1 MKRIDIR
8 LILKKAIATIL
19 VAALTASVIITYDKA
34 GQFFNSIRTV
44 FADEVEGA
52 DTPPAESEAPKAEP
66 KETKAPEATK
76 PAETEAKPEPAET
89 TPEPPK
95 ETEPENTVEAP
106 AETTTEATEPAESNT
121 EETEPEKTEVETTEP
136 TETEPVET
144 EPTESKTEETAPS
157 ETEPTKSD
165 IELKYRKVKAEG
177 EDIYVSGLLP
187 ADVKVTA
194 ESVEVQVSGAKVI
207 AAYDI
212 KVFDK
217 DGNEWQ
223 PAEPLKIE
231 VASDECNSVTKNET
245 EVIYVPDELAESGK
259 PVDIKNT
266 KIEKIDAEVKN
277 GKVEFEAGHF
287 SVYVIIEHE
296 GGEVVTPRVQFHF
309 IAPVAED
316 YQPNGDEYTSAPYI
330 FINKATDPQAG
341 NKQVSMIVRDG
352 DKLESIEAPMNTQNT
367 YFYGWYT
374 VDMSED
380 SVTYNNSSKTYGGTI
395 KYSWP
400 LNDPIRV
407 ELDKNVTVSAVK
419 SGSTITSIKWT
430 VGNASGTCTGTD
442 IDSEGC
448 AHVYLAPIYSNYYFV
463 NFHLGEKGTSIGDT
477 LLSRKLIVL
486 GSSNQTEVKV
496 SDIQSPSSDPVHVVF
511 IGWDRYNGSTPELIR
526 TIDSNGEEII
536 QPGKDGTYITAGAA
550 TIDLYPH
557 FVQARY
563 INFDIGPSGNGALFV
578 KPQLIYTSDDA
589 QGDEYAVTSL
599 STTTRNGFT
608 FGGWYTGADGAGI
621 QVTNADG
628 TVRTEASINESGFK
642 VSNGKIYAYDELDSK
657 TLYAYWIPNT
667 TAQYKVV
674 IWKQKVTDEAGISD
688 ANKKYDFET
697 YYFDED
703 WNTANPVTEAVL
715 RNYSG
720 SYVNDNNQTVNVSNL
735 NLLGMNYTGFQYSR
749 SENLGTIDPQGG
761 TVINVYYD
769 RITYN
774 LKFIFARRQLAN
786 NGTETGNFR
795 VPTLSSRFTPPN
807 TITWQSYCTAGS
819 GINWDDSGISQLSSL
834 CTYDAGKISYA
845 DYNGYRYYFYVITAN
860 YGFDISSAW
869 PEYSKF
875 PNNNRYLSGWWMM
888 ANAGLYGSPGQN
900 DTVKGV
906 VSTMDEKILGYTDSP
921 DGNFLIAS
929 YRTSTPY
936 DWTYKIYWETLD
948 GVDYSG
954 QDLVTRNN
962 KTYYLADSFTAR
974 SSNQEIGQQN
984 APAYTGFGEGE
995 RVSGGT
1001 RVAEFYYSR
1010 KTSELTFSPNYP
1022 PSLAGSAP
1030 AAQVYGNIPYEKSL
1044 ASYSGTEA
1052 PVAPNSNYY
1061 FDGWYEDA
1069 AGSVPFDFA
1078 NETMPAANKVVYA
1091 KWSLVSYQININ
1103 PNGGVINSIEY
1114 EWFTSEQLEIV
1125 GLPPETEKNN
1135 YATYFDNEATQ
1146 TIERYDNM
1154 KRKYVEISD
1163 IEAAQMD
1170 PESVYRYVYIYK
1182 SNLEGGEGKIS
1193 AAGRTA
1199 VYIKDTPQSLNIF
1212 YQYYVHEVVARQ
1224 GRDPQLVPL
1233 PRAQWEATYVSTEK
1247 YRELRSGE
1255 SYVFLA
1261 WYEVVDGVRQNTPF
1275 DFSKPADGETTLI
1288 AEWRLEGGYSLLYT
1302 TEYYADNNDYITA
1315 NLEDWTDP
1323 LDGHSKYSDGAAT
1336 HAMQEPTSIRVNG
1349 KNSEDA
1355 EYVDYQFLGWQIV
1368 RVTTVNGR
1376 PYYTPLEPG
1385 VYYTAGQDLTVKAR
1399 YSDENMV
1406 IHMQAVYQKRSEAYR
1421 RPDVVNLTL
1430 NASQDAMGSG
1440 TGSIDL
1446 ANGTLPEWRWPG
1458 HYHSDSTC
1466 IYFGDTQSNA
1476 AVELYKYATTLTQSE
1491 ITGETL
1497 NPAGTNVFKHSKG
1510 FKLIGFDLDA
1520 PDTDFVPDY
1529 PADAVIAVKP
1539 GEQHTLYAVWEP
1551 MVYLTIKND
1560 TGVGPVT
1567 FTVSGT
1573 NQAVHIVNQTDGSF
1587 SRTALNPNQS
1597 ITVADGEYIRLV
1609 VPYGELEKITLSG
1622 TNTLGTGYW
1631 LSAKSELGTTNPT
1644 ARTLSGNYYRVPNT
1658 ETFTFTDEQGLV
1670 THEEGVVIT
1679 FTAEKAPHT
1688 LILDDNYTG
1697 GATREVTFSETP
1709 TGVVFYQTE
1718 TTTSYTLP
1726 STSTRIGWEL
1736 LGWDENPDSTTP
1748 AYTTGAWTITDLT
1761 AFFTNSGSSSADIEE
1776 KTLFA
1781 IWKANAD
1788 ASTVYVWKNVPEPG
1802 DQNKDFT
1809 FTVSFGGGFRYTES
1823 ESNGSWWNPNYR
1835 WKNSQTVGEIANNT
1849 AQNNTAKLSDDF
1861 TLKHNQYLKI
1871 VTEKNETNQTGVRPS
1886 LTMTVTKWQRNS
1898 DGSPDTQIGNATVL
1912 SWYWRNTIT
1921 TSNPT
1926 GTGFYKDF
1934 SFQNLNLSV
1943 TEADYTAEYVPSME
1957 IAAHTTNAQLT
1968 ANEAE
1973 RKLTWTD
1980 TFAGGTVIYTNTR
1993 KTADVTIK
2001 KTLLPET
2008 LDPESFEFNVALENG
2023 ESYMLDP
2030 TSNYIVSGADA
2041 ENGGE
2046 WKIEGIPT
2054 GATLTIT
2061 ENVDSDRFDTE
2072 TLGKWDSDGTPV
2084 TDLNAADGN
2093 VFKFVVTADTT
2104 VEFKN
2109 TLKTQKIR
2117 LVVVDDLDDPLD
2129 SANFT
2134 FPGVFE
2140 GTKFSAAGTGLVW
2153 EGVVYAGEYTLT
2165 ETSLPDHDGV
2175 RHTKLQAPATVNIDG
2190 TGVNVTTGNP
2200 ADIVNVE
2207 YDTDTQTYII
2217 KVVNPRMMRVT
2228 VKKTVSDDYGT
2239 NSFLFTVTLTDS
2251 SDEPIQMSNVY
2262 GNQGTDA
2269 TGKLNFTLVNNQ
2281 TALLYVPGNARVQ
2294 IEESADSRYSTFYK
2308 IGTTDDSSGEKT
2320 PGTSLNFTAD
2330 TDKYVF
2336 FINIRQKVDVT
2347 VIKNVIGS
2355 GNTFAFTLELKENGS
2370 AVANYTLSDKGTA
2383 DTSDDIVTGS
2393 DGIAT
2398 FTLSPADNGTDSIVF
2413 TVHKGMSVSVT
2424 EEADEES
2431 DYEISYV
2438 VTNPDETLSISGT
2451 GNSTGFVEANENLAI
2466 TFTNTQEV
2474 LPLVAPTAVKDNSMS
2489 FMIML
2494 ILSSTCFA
2502 GAVVQKERKRK
2513 GGQDK
2518 STNDEKM

>member
-66 KETKAPEATK
+66 KATEPKETKAPEATK
-76 PAETEAKPEPAET
+76 PAETEAKEEPTETTAET
-89 TPEPPK
+89 EAP
-95 ETEPENTVEAP
+95 TEPENTVETTGTT
-106 AETTTEATEPAESNT
+106 ETTGEATEPTESNNEAT
-121 EETEPEKTEVETTEP
+121 EPTETEKATEP
-136 TETEPVET
+136 TETEPSETKTVET
-144 EPTESKTEETAPS
+144 EPSKT
-157 ETEPTKSD
+157 D
-165 IELKYRKVKAEG
+165 IELKERKIKAEG
-177 EDIYVSGLLP
+177 ADIYVSGLLP

-194 ESVEVQVSGAKVI
+194 ESVEVEVSGAKVI

-217 DGNEWQ
+217 EGNEWQ

-231 VASDECNSVTKNET
+231 VASDKCNSVTKNET

-266 KIEKIDAEVKN
+266 KIEKIDAEVKD

-330 FINKATDPQAG
+330 FTNKATDPQAG

-374 VDMSED
+374 VNKSED

-407 ELDKNVTVSAVK
+407 ELDKNVIVSAVK

-496 SDIQSPSSDPVHVVF
+496 SDIQSPSNDPVHVVF

-589 QGDEYAVTSL
+589 EGDEYAVTSL
-599 STTTRNGFT
+599 STTSRNGFS
-608 FGGWYTGADGAGI
+608 FGGWYTEEDGAGVQI
-621 QVTNADG
+621 TDSSGNVLST
-628 TVRTEASINESGFK
+628 ASVNEPGFK
-642 VSNGKIYAYDELDSK
+642 VSGGKIKAYDALDSK

-674 IWKQKVTDEAGISD
+674 IWKQKVTDAAGISE
-688 ANKKYDFET
+688 AEKTYDYEI
-697 YYFDED
+697 YYYDED
-703 WNTANPVTEAVL
+703 WNTSNPITENVL
-715 RNYSG
+715 RSFSG
-720 SYVNDNNQTVNVSNL
+720 HYVDEQNQIQNISA
-735 NLLGMNYTGFQYSR
+735 NLLGFNYTGFQYAR
-749 SENLGTIDPQGG
+749 CENLGTIDPQGS
-761 TVINVYYD
+761 TVVNVYYD

-774 LKFIFARRQLAN
+774 VRFFFARRAVDN
-786 NGTETGNFR
+786 NNNATGNFY
-795 VPTLSSRFTPPN
+795 VPTLNNRFDRPN
-807 TITWQSYCTAGS
+807 TQTWQAYCTKTGNYS
-819 GINWDDSGISQLSSL
+819 IRWDDSGTTQLSTV
-834 CTYDAGKISYA
+834 CGYDIANIDSEVYEGF
-845 DYNGYRYYFYVITAN
+845 RYYYYLITAN
-860 YGFDISSAW
+860 YGSEISSVW
-869 PEYSKF
+869 PDYGKF
-875 PNNNRYLSGWWMM
+875 PTVGSRTLASWWLM
-888 ANAGLYGSPGQN
+888 AGADLFGGNGTN

-906 VSTMDEKILGYTDSP
+906 VSTMDEDILGMPESTN
-921 DGNFLIAS
+921 GNFLIAS
-929 YRTSTPY
+929 YRTSNPY
-936 DWTYKIYWETLD
+936 QWTYNIYWETLD

-954 QDLVTRNN
+954 KTVVTRNN
-962 KTYYLADSFTAR
+962 KTYYLAVEFIAR
-974 SSNQEIGQQN
+974 SSDGTIGQQQV
-984 APAYTGFGEGE
+984 PAYSGFEDGEK
-995 RVSGGT
+995 VDGGT
-1001 RVAEFYYSR
+1001 RVANYFYSR
-1010 KTSELTFSPNYP
+1010 EKYTLTFDANYP
-1022 PSLAGSAP
+1022 PQLAGSAP
-1030 AAQVYGNIPYEKSL
+1030 AAQVFANIPYETSL
-1044 ASYSGTEA
+1044 ASYSGTAA
-1052 PVAPNSNYY
+1052 PAAPNDNYY

-1069 AGSVPFDFA
+1069 ACSVPFDFA
-1078 NETMPAANKVVYA
+1078 NATMPSSNKAVYA
-1091 KWSLVSYQININ
+1091 KWSLVTYPVNVN
-1103 PNGGVINSIEY
+1103 PNGGVIDSIDY
-1114 EWFTSEQLEIV
+1114 RWFTAEQLATT
-1125 GLPPETEKNN
+1125 GLSGTNN
-1135 YATYFDNEATQ
+1135 SFATYFDNTATQ
-1146 TIERYDNM
+1146 TIERYDNV
-1154 KRKYVEISD
+1154 KRPYVEVSD
-1163 IEAAQMD
+1163 AEAAQMD
-1170 PESVYRYVYIYK
+1170 PNDVYRYVYIYK
-1182 SNLEGGEGKIS
+1182 SNQEGGAGKIS
-1193 AAGRTA
+1193 APGRAA
-1199 VYIKDTPQSLNIF
+1199 VYIKDTVQSLNIF
-1212 YQYYVHEVVARQ
+1212 YQYYVHEVETRQ
-1224 GRDPQLVPL
+1224 ARDPELVPL
-1233 PRAQWEATYVSTEK
+1233 PRAQWEATYVSSEK
-1247 YRELRSGE
+1247 FRTLRSGE
-1255 SYVFLA
+1255 EYVFLA
-1261 WYEVVDGVRQNTPF
+1261 WYEVVNGVRQNTPF
-1275 DFSKPADGETTLI
+1275 DFSQPATGETTLI

-1336 HAMQEPTSIRVNG
+1336 HAMQEPTSVRVNG
-1349 KNSEDA
+1349 RSAGDA
-1355 EYVDYQFLGWQIV
+1355 DYVDYQFLGWQIV

-1430 NASQDAMGSG
+1430 NPGRDAMETAYG
-1440 TGSIDL
+1440 TLNSSAG
-1446 ANGTLPEWRWPG
+1446 ALPEWTWPG
-1458 HYHSDSTC
+1458 RSYINPETNS
-1466 IYFGDTQSNA
+1466 IVFGDIQSNTS
-1476 AVELYKYATTLTQSE
+1476 VHLYKYATTLTASE
-1491 ITGETL
+1491 ASGDPLDPTGVKFFTH
-1497 NPAGTNVFKHSKG
+1497 PAGY
-1510 FKLIGFDLDA
+1510 KLLGFDLDA
-1520 PDTDFVPDY
+1520 YDTDFVPDY
-1529 PADAVIAVKP
+1529 AADAVVAVTP

-1551 MVYLTIKND
+1551 MVYLDLVNTTPQALTISI
-1560 TGVGPVT
+1560 T
-1567 FTVSGT
+1567 ST
-1573 NQAVHIVNQTDGSF
+1573 NGNALYIVNQADGSF
-1587 SRTALNPNQS
+1587 SRTPVNPNNLVIQPG
-1597 ITVADGEYIRLV
+1597 TTRLV
-1609 VPYGELEKITLSG
+1609 MPYGAGKDFTING
-1622 TNTLGTGYW
+1622 TNTLGFGWVMSVSSTYVGRSSEEDPSPVTDIKNTKPYSITDQ
-1631 LSAKSELGTTNPT
+1631 LYEDAEGRPVTVTFSAMQMP
-1644 ARTLSGNYYRVPNT
+1644 RTLVLHDNDPIDATWEKSFDISETEYVLTETRVRVGRVFKGWADSPSATTATYPIANDGSMNQTLILNDLFDDGDGGQLEVKHLYAVWGSDDQEGVVKVYKEVPVPGDQEKEFRFTVQLTGRYRQRNSGNYNNINSSNNSFTLSHGQYLVINMYHNTGSNNSLAVLRVGVQKYNA
-1658 ETFTFTDEQGLV
+1658 
-1670 THEEGVVIT
+1670 EGNKVGSEIYVGWI
-1679 FTAEKAPHT
+1679 
-1688 LILDDNYTG
+1688 
-1697 GATREVTFSETP
+1697 ATRNGAYNTVELNS
-1709 TGVVFYQTE
+1709 VVVTE
-1718 TTTSYTLP
+1718 TTDDDYVA
-1726 STSTRIGWEL
+1726 STEIVGLS
-1736 LGWDENPDSTTP
+1736 
-1748 AYTTGAWTITDLT
+1748 
-1761 AFFTNSGSSSADIEE
+1761 NSN
-1776 KTLFA
+1776 FA
-1781 IWKANAD
+1781 I
-1788 ASTVYVWKNVPEPG
+1788 EPG
-1802 DQNKDFT
+1802 EITSPNNEIHW
-1809 FTVSFGGGFRYTES
+1809 TEH
-1823 ESNGSWWNPNYR
+1823 R
-1835 WKNSQTVGEIANNT
+1835 T
-1849 AQNNTAKLSDDF
+1849 
-1861 TLKHNQYLKI
+1861 
-1871 VTEKNETNQTGVRPS
+1871 
-1886 LTMTVTKWQRNS
+1886 
-1898 DGSPDTQIGNATVL
+1898 
-1912 SWYWRNTIT
+1912 
-1921 TSNPT
+1921 
-1926 GTGFYKDF
+1926 
-1934 SFQNLNLSV
+1934 
-1943 TEADYTAEYVPSME
+1943 
-1957 IAAHTTNAQLT
+1957 
-1968 ANEAE
+1968 
-1973 RKLTWTD
+1973 
-1980 TFAGGTVIYTNTR
+1980 GGTVIFTNNR
-1993 KTADVTIK
+1993 KTANVTIK

-2061 ENVDSDRFDTE
+2061 ENVDSDRFNTE

-2084 TDLNAADGN
+2084 TDFNAADGN
-2093 VFKFVVTADTT
+2093 VFKFVVTADTI

-2117 LVVVDDLDDPLD
+2117 LVVVDDLDVPLD

-2175 RHTKLQAPATVNIDG
+2175 RHTKLLAPATVNIVG
-2190 TGVNVTTGNP
+2190 TGVTVTTGNP
-2200 ADIVNVE
+2200 ADIVNVV

-2294 IEESADSRYSTFYK
+2294 IEESADSRYNTSYK
-2308 IGTTDDSSGEKT
+2308 TGDDADHLGNSISGTTATLTGI
-2320 PGTSLNFTAD
+2320 TS
-2330 TDKYVF
+2330 DKYVLF
-2336 FINIRQKVDVT
+2336 TNERLKVDVT
-2347 VIKNVIGS
+2347 VVKKVE
-2355 GNTFAFTLELKENGS
+2355 GNGGTFTFTIQLKENN
-2370 AVANYTLSDKGTA
+2370 AVVPNYTLSDNGTA
-2383 DTSDDIVTGS
+2383 SDTSDDIVTDS

-2398 FTLSPADNGTDSIVF
+2398 FTLSPARDGTDSKAF
-2413 TVHKGMSVSVT
+2413 TIHSGMAVNVT
-2424 EEADEES
+2424 EAETTTGHYDTSYEVRKGDTIMLS
-2431 DYEISYV
+2431 DQSY
-2438 VTNPDETLSISGT
+2438 
-2451 GNSTGFVEANENLAI
+2451 STGFVTADENMTI
-2466 TFTNTQEV
+2466 TFTNIEAS
-2474 LPLVAPTAVKDNSMS
+2474 LVAPTAVKDNSMS

>member
-8 LILKKAIATIL
+8 LLLKKAIATIL
-19 VAALTASVIITYDKA
+19 VAAMTASIVMTYDKA
-34 GQFFNSIRTV
+34 GQFFGSIKTV
-44 FADEVEGA
+44 FADEVEGEE
-52 DTPPAESEAPKAEP
+52 TPSAESEAPKAEPKATEP

-76 PAETEAKPEPAET
+76 PAVTEAKEDPTETTAET
-89 TPEPPK
+89 T
-95 ETEPENTVEAP
+95 A
-106 AETTTEATEPAESNT
+106 A
-121 EETEPEKTEVETTEP
+121 TEPEKTEETTEATETTETTGEATEPTESNNEATEPTETEKATEP
-136 TETEPVET
+136 TETEPSETKTVET
-144 EPTESKTEETAPS
+144 EPSKT
-157 ETEPTKSD
+157 D
-165 IELKYRKVKAEG
+165 IELKERKIKAEG
-177 EDIYVSGLLP
+177 ADIYVSGLLP
-187 ADVKVTA
+187 ADVRVTA
-194 ESVEVQVSGAKVI
+194 ESVEVKVSGAKVI

-217 DGNEWQ
+217 EGNEWQ

-259 PVDIKNT
+259 PVDIKNK
-266 KIEKIDAEVKN
+266 KIEKIDAEVKD

-330 FINKATDPQAG
+330 FNNKATDPQAG

-374 VDMSED
+374 VNKSED
-380 SVTYNNSSKTYGGTI
+380 QVTYNSSEKTYGGTI

-419 SGSTITSIKWT
+419 SGSTITSINWT

-496 SDIQSPSSDPVHVVF
+496 SDVQSPSNDPVHVVF

-589 QGDEYAVTSL
+589 EGDEYAVTSL

-608 FGGWYTGADGAGI
+608 FGGWYTEEDGAGVQITGADGN
-621 QVTNADG
+621 VLT
-628 TVRTEASINESGFK
+628 TASVNEPGFK
-642 VSNGKIYAYDELDSK
+642 VSGGKIKAYDALDSK

-674 IWKQKVTDEAGISD
+674 IWKQKVTDAAGTT
-688 ANKKYDFET
+688 NKTYDYET
-697 YYFDED
+697 YYYDED
-703 WNTANPVTEAVL
+703 WNTSNPVTESVL
-715 RNYSG
+715 RSFSG
-720 SYVNDNNQTVNVSNL
+720 HYVDENNVIQNVST
-735 NLLGMNYTGFQYSR
+735 NLLGFNYTGFQYAR
-749 SENLGTIDPQGG
+749 CENLGTIDPQGG

-774 LKFIFARRQLAN
+774 VKFIFARRALGN
-786 NGTETGNFR
+786 DGNPTGNFF
-795 VPTLSSRFTPPN
+795 VPTLSNRFDRPTTQTWWAYCSRTGTN
-807 TITWQSYCTAGS
+807 SISWDNS
-819 GINWDDSGISQLSSL
+819 GTTQLSTV
-834 CTYDAGKISYA
+834 CGYA
-845 DYNGYRYYFYVITAN
+845 TANIDSEEYNGYCYYFYVITAN
-860 YGFDISSAW
+860 YGSEISSVW
-869 PEYSKF
+869 PDYGKF
-875 PNNNRYLSGWWMM
+875 PTVGSRTLASWWLM
-888 ANAGLYGSPGQN
+888 AGAELFGGNGQN

-906 VSTMDEKILGYTDSP
+906 VSIMDEKILGMPESANE
-921 DGNFLIAS
+921 NFLIAS
-929 YRTSTPY
+929 YRTSTPHQWKY
-936 DWTYKIYWETLD
+936 NIYWETLE
-948 GVDYSG
+948 GVDYTG
-954 QDLVTRNN
+954 KTIVTRNN
-962 KTYYLADSFTAR
+962 KTYYLAVEFIAR
-974 SSNQEIGQQN
+974 SSSDQLNQQQV
-984 APAYTGFGEGE
+984 PAYNGFEDGEM
-995 RVSGGT
+995 VSGG
-1001 RVAEFYYSR
+1001 RLVADFFYSR
-1010 KTSELTFSPNYP
+1010 EKYTLTFAPNYP
-1022 PSLAGSAP
+1022 PHLAGSAP
-1030 AAQVYGNIPYEKSL
+1030 AAQVFANIPYETSL
-1044 ASYSGTEA
+1044 ASYSGTAA
-1052 PVAPNSNYY
+1052 PAAPNDNYY

-1069 AGSVPFDFA
+1069 ACSVPFDFA
-1078 NETMPAANKVVYA
+1078 NATMPSSNKAVYA
-1091 KWSLVSYQININ
+1091 KWSLVTYPVNIN
-1103 PNGGVINSIEY
+1103 PNGGVIDSIDY
-1114 EWFTSEQLEIV
+1114 SWFTAEQMETT
-1125 GLPPETEKNN
+1125 GLSGTNN
-1135 YATYFDNEATQ
+1135 GFATYFDNTATQ
-1146 TIERYDNM
+1146 TIERYDNV
-1154 KRKYVEISD
+1154 KRPYVEVSD
-1163 IEAAQMD
+1163 AEAAQMD
-1170 PESVYRYVYIYK
+1170 PNDVYRYVYIYK
-1182 SNLEGGEGKIS
+1182 SNQEGGAGKIS
-1193 AAGRTA
+1193 APGRAA
-1199 VYIKDTPQSLNIF
+1199 VYIKDTVQSLNIF
-1212 YQYYVHEVVARQ
+1212 YQYYVHEVETRQ
-1224 GRDPQLVPL
+1224 ARDPELVPL
-1233 PRAQWEATYVSTEK
+1233 PRAQWEDTYVSKEK
-1247 YRELRSGE
+1247 YRGLRSGE
-1255 SYVFLA
+1255 EYVFLA
-1261 WYEVVDGVRQNTPF
+1261 WYEVVDGVRQNSPF
-1275 DFSKPADGETTLI
+1275 DFSQPATTETTLI
-1288 AEWRLEGGYSLLYT
+1288 AEWRLEGGYSLLYS

-1323 LDGHSKYSDGAAT
+1323 LDGYSKYSDGAST

-1349 KNSEDA
+1349 KSAEDA

-1430 NASQDAMGSG
+1430 NAGKDAMGTAFG
-1440 TGSIDL
+1440 TLNSTAGV
-1446 ANGTLPEWRWPG
+1446 LPEWTWPG
-1458 HYHSDSTC
+1458 RSYLDTETDS
-1466 IYFGDTQSNA
+1466 IIFGDTQSNTS
-1476 AVELYKYATTLTQSE
+1476 VHLYKYATTLTASE
-1491 ITGETL
+1491 ASGAPLDPTGVKYFTH
-1497 NPAGTNVFKHSKG
+1497 PAGY
-1510 FKLIGFDLDA
+1510 KLLGFDLDA
-1520 PDTDFVPDY
+1520 YDTDFVPDY
-1529 PADAVIAVKP
+1529 AADAVVAVTP

-1551 MVYLTIKND
+1551 MVYLDLVNTTPQALTISI
-1560 TGVGPVT
+1560 T
-1567 FTVSGT
+1567 ST
-1573 NQAVHIVNQTDGSF
+1573 NGNALYIVNQADGSF
-1587 SRTALNPNQS
+1587 SRTPVNPNNLVIQPG
-1597 ITVADGEYIRLV
+1597 TTRLV
-1609 VPYGELEKITLSG
+1609 MPYGAGKDFTING
-1622 TNTLGTGYW
+1622 TNTLGFGWVMSVSSTYAGRPGEEDPAEVKDIKNTKTYSITDQ
-1631 LSAKSELGTTNPT
+1631 LYEDAQGRPVTVTFSAMQMP
-1644 ARTLSGNYYRVPNT
+1644 RTLVLHDNDPIDATWEKSFDISETTYVLT
-1658 ETFTFTDEQGLV
+1658 ETRVRVGRVFKGWADSPSATTATYPIANDGSMNQTLILNDLFDDGDGGQLDVKHLYAVWGSEDQ
-1670 THEEGVVIT
+1670 EGVVKVYKEVPAPGDLNKT
-1679 FTAEKAPHT
+1679 FMFNVTVQGEYRRNSFNSYTAFEKSNSFT
-1688 LILDDNYTG
+1688 LRNGEYLTLSMDRNTG
-1697 GATREVTFSETP
+1697 GSGNRARLRVAVQKYNADGTKNGSVVNVGWENNNTNSYNDVRLTQVT
-1709 TGVVFYQTE
+1709 VTE
-1718 TTTSYTLP
+1718 TVDRDYS
-1726 STSTRIGWEL
+1726 
-1736 LGWDENPDSTTP
+1736 
-1748 AYTTGAWTITDLT
+1748 
-1761 AFFTNSGSSSADIEE
+1761 
-1776 KTLFA
+1776 
-1781 IWKANAD
+1781 
-1788 ASTVYVWKNVPEPG
+1788 ASTEIVGLYSQNFKITPEGISDPNNV
-1802 DQNKDFT
+1802 
-1809 FTVSFGGGFRYTES
+1809 
-1823 ESNGSWWNPNYR
+1823 
-1835 WKNSQTVGEIANNT
+1835 I
-1849 AQNNTAKLSDDF
+1849 
-1861 TLKHNQYLKI
+1861 
-1871 VTEKNETNQTGVRPS
+1871 
-1886 LTMTVTKWQRNS
+1886 
-1898 DGSPDTQIGNATVL
+1898 
-1912 SWYWRNTIT
+1912 
-1921 TSNPT
+1921 
-1926 GTGFYKDF
+1926 
-1934 SFQNLNLSV
+1934 
-1943 TEADYTAEYVPSME
+1943 
-1957 IAAHTTNAQLT
+1957 
-1968 ANEAE
+1968 
-1973 RKLTWTD
+1973 TWTND
-1980 TFAGGTVIYTNTR
+1980 RTGGTVIFTNTR

-2023 ESYMLDP
+2023 ESYTLDP

-2061 ENVDSDRFDTE
+2061 EKVVSERFDT
-2072 TLGKWDSDGTPV
+2072 TAQGIRTSDSSPV
-2084 TDLNAADGN
+2084 PDLNTDDGN
-2093 VFKFVVTADTT
+2093 VFSFEVKDNTIVTFT
-2104 VEFKN
+2104 N
-2109 TLKTQKIR
+2109 TLKKQKVR

-2153 EGVVYAGEYTLT
+2153 EGEVYAGEYTLT

-2175 RHTKLQAPATVNIDG
+2175 RNTKLQAPATVNIDG
-2190 TGVNVTTGNP
+2190 TGVTVTTGNP
-2200 ADIVNVE
+2200 ADIVNVV

-2281 TALLYVPGNARVQ
+2281 TALLYVPGNAKVQ

-2336 FINIRQKVDVT
+2336 FTNIRQKVDVT

-2370 AVANYTLSDKGTA
+2370 AVPNYTLSNNGTD
-2383 DTSDDIVTGS
+2383 DTSDDIVTDA
-2393 DGIAT
+2393 DGVAT
-2398 FTLSPADNGTDSIVF
+2398 FTLAPAANGTDSKVF
-2413 TVHKGMSVSVT
+2413 TVHRGMSVSVT
-2424 EEADEES
+2424 EAEDVS
-2431 DYEISYV
+2431 GKYTTTYV
-2438 VTNPDETLSISGT
+2438 VDGDNFHMEGT
-2451 GNSTGFVEANENLAI
+2451 SNSTGLVEVNKDI
-2466 TFTNTQEV
+2466 TVAFTNKESAI
-2474 LPLVAPTAVKDNSMS
+2474 VAPTAVKDDSMTALIV
-2489 FMIML
+2489 MI
-2494 ILSSTCFA
+2494 SSATCFA
-2502 GAVVQKERKRK
+2502 GAVVQIERKKRER
-2513 GGQDK
+2513 GQEQSK
-2518 STNDEKM
+2518 ND

>member
-157 ETEPTKSD
+157 ETEPTKTD

-217 DGNEWQ
+217 EGNEWQ

-330 FINKATDPQAG
+330 FTNKATDPQAG

-374 VDMSED
+374 VNKSED

-419 SGSTITSIKWT
+419 SGSTITSINWT
-430 VGNASGTCTGTD
+430 VGNASGTCAGTD

-496 SDIQSPSSDPVHVVF
+496 SDIQSPSNDPVHVVF

-563 INFDIGPSGNGALFV
+563 INFNIGPSGNGALFV
-578 KPQLIYTSDDA
+578 KDA
-589 QGDEYAVTSL
+589 EGDEYAVTSL
-599 STTTRNGFT
+599 STTSRNGFS
-608 FGGWYTGADGAGI
+608 FGGWYTEADGAGVQI
-621 QVTNADG
+621 TGADG
-628 TVRTEASINESGFK
+628 NVLATASVDEPGFK
-642 VSNGKIYAYDELDSK
+642 VSGGKIKAYDALDSK

-674 IWKQKVTDEAGISD
+674 IWKQKSTDAPGID
-688 ANKKYDFET
+688 NEDKTYD
-697 YYFDED
+697 YYSYYYDKT
-703 WNTANPVTEAVL
+703 WNTSNPVTESVL
-715 RNYSG
+715 HSFSG
-720 SYVNDNNQTVNVSNL
+720 KDADGGTVNNVD
-735 NLLGMNYTGFQYSR
+735 LLGMVFYEDPNGNKPNTNNKPDGFVYDRCENTGY
-749 SENLGTIDPQGG
+749 IDPQGS

-774 LKFIFARRQLAN
+774 LRFIFARRAVN
-786 NGTETGNFR
+786 NTGNETGNFY
-795 VPTLSSRFTPPN
+795 VPTLSGSFNPPSN
-807 TITWQSYCTAGS
+807 ITWQSYVTGGS
-819 GINWDDSGISQLSSL
+819 GMRWDDSGRNQLSDI
-834 CTYDAGKISYA
+834 CTYQNTSIKSDV
-845 DYNGYRYYFYVITAN
+845 YNGYRYYYYVITAN
-860 YGFDISSAW
+860 YGAEISSVW
-869 PEYSKF
+869 PDYDNF
-875 PNNNRYLSGWWMM
+875 PDNNRGLSGWWLMS
-888 ANAGLYGSPGQN
+888 NAGIYGSSGQN
-900 DTVKGV
+900 DTVKGIV
-906 VSTMDEKILGYTDSP
+906 YRMDKSILGFTNSI

-929 YRTSTPY
+929 YRSSSPA
-936 DWTYKIYWETLD
+936 DWTYNIYWEVLD
-948 GVDYSG
+948 GVDYPSES
-954 QDLVTRNN
+954 LVTRNN
-962 KTYYLADSFTAR
+962 KTYYKALSFIAR
-974 SSNQEIGQQN
+974 SNGNYSQQN
-984 APAYTGFGEGE
+984 APSYDGFEDGQKENP
-995 RVSGGT
+995 GGNA
-1001 RVAEFYYSR
+1001 VNFFYDR
-1010 KTSELTFSPNYP
+1010 KSFRLTFSANYP
-1022 PSLAGSAP
+1022 DNYAENAPPYETSLAAYSGTAAP
-1030 AAQVYGNIPYEKSL
+1030 AA
-1044 ASYSGTEA
+1044 
-1052 PVAPNSNYY
+1052 PNNNFY

-1078 NETMPAANKVVYA
+1078 NATMPAARKVIYA
-1091 KWSLVSYQININ
+1091 KWSLVTYPVNIN
-1103 PNGGVINSIEY
+1103 PNGGVIDSIDY
-1114 EWFTSEQLEIV
+1114 RWFTAEQLATT
-1125 GLPPETEKNN
+1125 GLSGTNN
-1135 YATYFDNEATQ
+1135 SFATYFDNTATQ
-1146 TIERYDNM
+1146 TIERYDNV
-1154 KRKYVEISD
+1154 KRPYVEVSD
-1163 IEAAQMD
+1163 AEAAQMD
-1170 PESVYRYVYIYK
+1170 PNDVYRYVYIYK
-1182 SNLEGGEGKIS
+1182 SNQEGGAGKIS
-1193 AAGRTA
+1193 APGRAA
-1199 VYIKDTPQSLNIF
+1199 VYIKDTVQSLNIF
-1212 YQYYVHEVVARQ
+1212 YQYYVHEVETRQ
-1224 GRDPQLVPL
+1224 ARDPELVPL
-1233 PRAQWEATYVSTEK
+1233 PRAQWEATYVSSEK
-1247 YRELRSGE
+1247 YRTLRSGE
-1255 SYVFLA
+1255 EYVFLA
-1261 WYEVVDGVRQNTPF
+1261 WYEVVNGVRQNTPF
-1275 DFSKPADGETTLI
+1275 DFSQPATGETTLI

-1736 LGWDENPDSTTP
+1736 VGWDENPDSTTP

-1776 KTLFA
+1776 KTLYA

-1802 DQNKDFT
+1802 DQSKDFT
-1809 FTVSFGGGFRYTES
+1809 FTVSFCGGFRYTES

-1849 AQNNTAKLSDDF
+1849 AQNNAAKLSDDF

-1898 DGSPDTQIGNATVL
+1898 DGNPDTQIGNATVL

-2023 ESYMLDP
+2023 ESYTLDP

-2046 WKIEGIPT
+2046 WKIKGVPT

-2061 ENVDSDRFDTE
+2061 ENVDSDRFNTE

-2093 VFKFVVTADTT
+2093 VFSFVLTADTI

-2117 LVVVDDLDDPLD
+2117 LVVVDELDVPLD

-2190 TGVNVTTGNP
+2190 TGVTVTTGNP

-2281 TALLYVPGNARVQ
+2281 TALLYVPGNAKVQ

-2336 FINIRQKVDVT
+2336 FTNIRQKVDVT

-2355 GNTFAFTLELKENGS
+2355 GNIFAFTLELKENGS
-2370 AVANYTLSDKGTA
+2370 AVANYTLSNNGTDDA
-2383 DTSDDIVTGS
+2383 SDDIVTDS
-2393 DGIAT
+2393 DGIAE
-2398 FTLSPADNGTDSIVF
+2398 FTLTPATNGTDSKVF
-2413 TVHKGMSVSVT
+2413 TVLKGMNVSVT
-2424 EEADEES
+2424 EAEDTTVKYNTSYDVRKDGTIILS
-2431 DYEISYV
+2431 DDSY
-2438 VTNPDETLSISGT
+2438 
-2451 GNSTGFVEANENLAI
+2451 STGFVTADNDITI
-2466 TFTNTQEV
+2466 TFTNTAAA
-2474 LPLVAPTAVKDNSMS
+2474 LVAPTAVKDDSMTALIV
-2489 FMIML
+2489 MI
-2494 ILSSTCFA
+2494 SSATCFA
-2502 GAVVQKERKRK
+2502 GAVVQIERKKRER
-2513 GGQDK
+2513 GQDPE
-2518 STNDEKM
+2518 TEN

>member
-1 MKRIDIR
+1 MKRINYR
-8 LILKKAIATIL
+8 ILSKKL
-19 VAALTASVIITYDKA
+19 VAIVLVSAMTASVIMSYDKA

-44 FADEVEGA
+44 FADEVEDA
-52 DTPPAESEAPKAEP
+52 DVSSTESGDPTSPTTADPIEATAEEKTVEETAEP
-66 KETKAPEATK
+66 EVSETVIETSNTEDQNTEPSESDKTEPEAT
-76 PAETEAKPEPAET
+76 EVTESQPSESEN
-89 TPEPPK
+89 K
-95 ETEPENTVEAP
+95 EEIK
-106 AETTTEATEPAESNT
+106 ST
-121 EETEPEKTEVETTEP
+121 EE
-136 TETEPVET
+136 
-144 EPTESKTEETAPS
+144 
-157 ETEPTKSD
+157 D
-165 IELKYRKVKAEG
+165 IELKQRKVKAEG

-194 ESVEVQVSGAKVI
+194 ERIEVKVNSAKVI

-217 DGNEWQ
+217 NGNEWQ
-223 PAEPLKIE
+223 PAEPLKISVE
-231 VASDECNSVTKNET
+231 ADECNSVTKNET
-245 EVIYVPDELAESGK
+245 EVIYIPDEIAESGK
-259 PVDIKNT
+259 PVDIKN
-266 KIEKIDAEVKN
+266 KDIEKIDAEVKD

-296 GGEVVTPRVQFHF
+296 GGEVVTPRVMFHF
-309 IAPVAED
+309 IAPVGED
-316 YQPNGDEYTSAPYI
+316 YQPDGDNYTSAPYV
-330 FINKATDPQAG
+330 FNNKATDPDAG
-341 NKQVSMIVRDG
+341 NKQASMIVRDG

-367 YFYGWYT
+367 YFYGWYE
-374 VDMSED
+374 VNKSAD
-380 SVTYNNSSKTYGGTI
+380 SVTYNPSNNAYSGTI
-395 KYSWP
+395 TYSWP
-400 LNDPIRV
+400 VNDPIRV

-419 SGSTITSIKWT
+419 SGTTITSINWT
-430 VGNASGTCTGTD
+430 VGNASGTSTD
-442 IDSEGC
+442 VDSEGC

-496 SDIQSPSSDPVHVVF
+496 SDVQSPSNDPVHVVF

-589 QGDEYAVTSL
+589 EGDEYAVTSL
-599 STTTRNGFT
+599 STTSRNGFT
-608 FGGWYTGADGAGI
+608 FGGWYTEADGAGVQI
-621 QVTNADG
+621 TGADG
-628 TVRTEASINESGFK
+628 NVLTTASVNEPGFK
-642 VSNGKIYAYDELDSK
+642 VSGGKIKAYDVLDSK

-674 IWKQKVTDEAGISD
+674 IWKQKSTDAPGID
-688 ANKKYDFET
+688 NEDKTYD
-697 YYFDED
+697 YYSYYYDKT
-703 WNTANPVTEAVL
+703 WNTSNPVTENIL
-715 RNYSG
+715 RNFSG
-720 SYVNDNNQTVNVSNL
+720 KNADGNDVNNV
-735 NLLGMNYTGFQYSR
+735 NLLDMVFYEDLNGPNKPATSKADGFLRGRCENTGY
-749 SENLGTIDPQGG
+749 IDPQGS

-769 RITYN
+769 RVTYH
-774 LKFIFARRQLAN
+774 LRFFFARQPAN
-786 NGTETGNFR
+786 NSNANYEVPVLTGNFNR
-795 VPTLSSRFTPPN
+795 PN
-807 TITWQSYCTAGS
+807 DITWQAYCTSTSGKRWDSAGTNQ
-819 GINWDDSGISQLSSL
+819 ITDI
-834 CTYDAGKISYA
+834 CTYDEENIKSAVH
-845 DYNGYRYYFYVITAN
+845 DGYRYYYYVLTAN
-860 YGFDISSAW
+860 YGAEVSTLW
-869 PEYSKF
+869 PDQNGF
-875 PNNNRYLSGWWMM
+875 PVVGSRTFSGWWIMS
-888 ANAGLYGSPGQN
+888 NAGIYEGAGQN
-900 DTVKGV
+900 DTVKGI
-906 VSTMDEKILGYTDSP
+906 TYRMDKGVLGYTDSP
-921 DGNFLIAS
+921 DGNFLLAS
-929 YRTSTPY
+929 YRQSPPN
-936 DWTYKIYWETLD
+936 DWYYHIYWEVLD
-948 GVDYSG
+948 GVDYTG
-954 QDLVTRNN
+954 KNLVTRPDG
-962 KTYYLADSFTAR
+962 KTYYESLTFIAR
-974 SSNQEIGQQN
+974 SSSTNVNQQN
-984 APAYTGFGEGE
+984 APAYLGFDPNA
-995 RVSGGT
+995 
-1001 RVAEFYYSR
+1001 RVAGTSSGNIYNVNFYYDR
-1010 KTSELTFSPNYP
+1010 LAYDLTFSANYP
-1022 PSLAGSAP
+1022 DIYADSAP
-1030 AAQVYGNIPYEKSL
+1030 APQVYSNIPYETSL
-1044 ASYSGTEA
+1044 ASYSGTAA
-1052 PVAPNSNYY
+1052 PAAPNSNYY

-1078 NETMPAANKVVYA
+1078 NATMPAAGKVIYA
-1091 KWSLVSYQININ
+1091 KWSLVTYPVNID
-1103 PNGGVINSIEY
+1103 PNGGVIDSIDY
-1114 EWFTSEQLEIV
+1114 SWFTAEQMETT
-1125 GLPPETEKNN
+1125 GLSGTNN
-1135 YATYFDNEATQ
+1135 GFATYFDNTATQ
-1146 TIERYDNM
+1146 TIERYDNV
-1154 KRKYVEISD
+1154 KRPYVEVSD
-1163 IEAAQMD
+1163 AEAAQMD
-1170 PESVYRYVYIYK
+1170 PGDVYRYVYIYK
-1182 SNLEGGEGKIS
+1182 SNQEGGAGKIS
-1193 AAGRTA
+1193 APGRAA
-1199 VYIKDTPQSLNIF
+1199 VYIKDTVQSLNIF
-1212 YQYYVHEVVARQ
+1212 YQYYVHEVETRQ
-1224 GRDPQLVPL
+1224 ARDPELVPL
-1233 PRAQWEATYVSTEK
+1233 PRAQWEATYVSSEK
-1247 YRELRSGE
+1247 YRTLRSGE
-1255 SYVFLA
+1255 EYVFLA

-1275 DFSKPADGETTLI
+1275 DFSQPATGETTLI

-1406 IHMQAVYQKRSEAYR
+1406 IHMQAVYQKRSDAYR

-1430 NASQDAMGSG
+1430 NASKDAMNAG

-1446 ANGTLPEWRWPG
+1446 SNGTLPAWKWPG
-1458 HYHSDSTC
+1458 HYYSDSTC

-1476 AVELYKYATTLTQSE
+1476 SVELYKYATTLSQSE
-1491 ITGETL
+1491 ITGAEL
-1497 NPAGTNVFKHSKG
+1497 DPAGTIVFKHNKG

-1529 PADAVIAVKP
+1529 PADAIIAVTP

-1718 TTTSYTLP
+1718 TTTTYTLP

-1736 LGWDENPDSTTP
+1736 VGWDENPDATTP
-1748 AYTTGAWTITDLT
+1748 TYTTGAWTITDLT

-1776 KTLFA
+1776 KTLYA

-1802 DQNKDFT
+1802 DQSKDFT

-1898 DGSPDTQIGNATVL
+1898 DGSPDTQIGNATIL

-2001 KTLLPET
+2001 KTLLPDT
-2008 LDPESFEFNVALENG
+2008 LDPESFEFNVELENG
-2023 ESYMLDP
+2023 ESYTLDP

-2061 ENVDSDRFDTE
+2061 ENVDSERFDT
-2072 TLGKWDSDGTPV
+2072 TAQGIRTSDSSPA
-2084 TDLNAADGN
+2084 TDLNTDGN
-2093 VFKFVVTADTT
+2093 VFSFVVTDNTIVT
-2104 VEFKN
+2104 FTN
-2109 TLKTQKIR
+2109 TLKKQKVR

-2153 EGVVYAGEYTLT
+2153 EGEVYAGEYTLT

-2175 RHTKLQAPATVNIDG
+2175 RHTKLQAPATVDI
-2190 TGVNVTTGNP
+2190 TGSAVTVTTGNP
-2200 ADIVNVE
+2200 ADTVNVE
-2207 YDTDTQTYII
+2207 YENATQTYII
-2217 KVVNPRMMRVT
+2217 KVVNPRMMRIT
-2228 VKKTVSDDYGT
+2228 VKKAVLNDYGV
-2239 NSFLFTVTLTDS
+2239 NNFLFTVTLTDG
-2251 SDEPIQMSNVY
+2251 SDNPIQLSNVY
-2262 GNQGTDA
+2262 GSQGTNA
-2269 TGKLNFTLVNNQ
+2269 NGKMEFTLVNNQ
-2281 TALLYVPGNARVQ
+2281 TALLYVPKNAKVQ
-2294 IEESADSRYSTFYK
+2294 IEESEDSRYSTSYQ
-2308 IGTTDDSSGEKT
+2308 IGPDAGSLGEVNN
-2320 PGTSLNFTAD
+2320 GTSAD
-2330 TDKYVF
+2330 IDADSDKYVLF
-2336 FINIRQKVDVT
+2336 TNIRQKQQVT
-2347 VIKNVIGS
+2347 VAKTVIG
-2355 GNTFAFTLELKENGS
+2355 GAGTFTFTLQLKENNTAIS
-2370 AVANYTLSDKGTA
+2370 NYTLSDNGTA
-2383 DTSDDIVTGS
+2383 DTSDDIVTDA
-2393 DGIAT
+2393 DGVAT
-2398 FTLSPADNGTDSIVF
+2398 FTLAPAANGTAGKVF
-2413 TVHKGMSVSVT
+2413 TVHRGMSVSVT
-2424 EEADEES
+2424 EAEDTPGK
-2431 DYEISYV
+2431 YTTTYV
-2438 VTNPDETLSISGT
+2438 VDGDNFHMDGT
-2451 GNSTGFVEANENLAI
+2451 GNSTGFVEVNKDI
-2466 TFTNTQEV
+2466 TVTFTNKEAAI
-2474 LPLVAPTAVKDNSMS
+2474 VAPTAVKDDSMTALII
-2489 FMIML
+2489 MI
-2494 ILSSTCFA
+2494 SSAVCFA
-2502 GAVVQKERKRK
+2502 GAVVQIERKKRER
-2513 GGQDK
+2513 GQELSK
-2518 STNDEKM
+2518 NDE

>member
-1 MKRIDIR
+1 MKRIKYR
-8 LILKKAIATIL
+8 ILSKKL
-19 VAALTASVIITYDKA
+19 VAIVLVSAMTASVIMSYDKA
-34 GQFFNSIRTV
+34 GLLFKSIRTV
-44 FADEVEGA
+44 FADEVEDA
-52 DTPPAESEAPKAEP
+52 EASSAESEA
-66 KETKAPEATK
+66 TVV
-76 PAETEAKPEPAET
+76 ET
-89 TPEPPK
+89 TAAPVETSVENVTPEDK
-95 ETEPENTVEAP
+95 NETDVIDVIEGEN
-106 AETTTEATEPAESNT
+106 ETGFTDIENTEPAEPGTT
-121 EETEPEKTEVETTEP
+121 ESTETDIKETESSEEV
-136 TETEPVET
+136 
-144 EPTESKTEETAPS
+144 PS
-157 ETEPTKSD
+157 EPENNETKPAKPD
-165 IELKYRKVKAEG
+165 IELKERKIKAEG

-194 ESVEVQVSGAKVI
+194 EKVEVEVSGAKVI

-217 DGNEWQ
+217 NGNEWQ

-231 VASDECNSVTKNET
+231 VASKECNSVTKNET
-245 EVIYVPDELAESGK
+245 EVIYVPDEIAESGK
-259 PVDIKNT
+259 PVDIKN
-266 KIEKIDAEVKN
+266 KDIEKIDAEVKD

-309 IAPVAED
+309 IAPVGED
-316 YQPNGDEYTSAPYI
+316 YQPDGDNYTSAPYV
-330 FINKATDPQAG
+330 FNNKATDPDAG

-367 YFYGWYT
+367 YFYGWYE
-374 VDMSED
+374 VNKSAD
-380 SVTYNNSSKTYGGTI
+380 SVTYNSSNNTYSGTI
-395 KYSWP
+395 TYSWP
-400 LNDPIRV
+400 VNDPIRV

-419 SGSTITSIKWT
+419 SGTTITSINWT
-430 VGNASGTCTGTD
+430 VGNASGTSTD
-442 IDSEGC
+442 VDSEGC

-496 SDIQSPSSDPVHVVF
+496 SDVKSPSNDPVHVVF

-526 TIDSNGEEII
+526 TIDSNNEEII

-578 KPQLIYTSDDA
+578 KPQLIFTSDDA
-589 QGDEYAVTSL
+589 EGDEYAVTSL
-599 STTTRNGFT
+599 ATTSRNGFT
-608 FGGWYTGADGAGI
+608 FGGWYTEADGAGVQI
-621 QVTNADG
+621 TGADG
-628 TVRTEASINESGFK
+628 NVLTTASVNEPGFK
-642 VSNGKIYAYDELDSK
+642 VSGGKIKAYDALDSK
-657 TLYAYWIPNT
+657 TLYANWIPNT

-674 IWKQKVTDEAGISD
+674 IWKQKSTDAAGIPESE
-688 ANKKYDFET
+688 KTYDYEI
-697 YYFDED
+697 YYYDED
-703 WNTANPVTEAVL
+703 WNTSNPITENVL
-715 RNYSG
+715 RSFSG
-720 SYVNDNNQTVNVSNL
+720 HYVDEQNQIQNISA
-735 NLLGMNYTGFQYSR
+735 NLLGFNYTGFQYAR
-749 SENLGTIDPQGG
+749 CENLGNIDPQGG

-774 LKFIFARRQLAN
+774 LKFVFARHAVDN
-786 NGTETGNFR
+786 NGNATGNFY
-795 VPTLSSRFTPPN
+795 VPVLDGTYRPPQDK
-807 TITWQSYCTAGS
+807 TWQSYCTGGS
-819 GINWDDSGISQLSSL
+819 GMVWNSAATTELSAV
-834 CTYDAGKISYA
+834 CTYDLSKIQTEVYSG
-845 DYNGYRYYFYVITAN
+845 NRYYFYVITAN
-860 YGFDISSAW
+860 YGSDVSSVW
-869 PEYSKF
+869 PDYARF
-875 PNNNRYLSGWWMM
+875 PNVNTGNSARRLSGWWLM
-888 ANAGLYGSPGQN
+888 ANAGLYGSAGQN

-906 VSTMDEKILGYTDSP
+906 VSIMDEKILGFLNNP

-929 YRTSTPY
+929 YRTSNPNN
-936 DWTYKIYWETLD
+936 WTYNIYFETLD
-948 GVDYSG
+948 GVDYS
-954 QDLVTRNN
+954 QATVVTRNGR
-962 KTYYLADSFTAR
+962 TFYLADSFIAK
-974 SSNQEIGQQN
+974 SSNTDISQQN
-984 APAYTGFGEGE
+984 APAYTGFKNIE
-995 RVSGGT
+995 RVSGGNIT
-1001 RVAEFYYSR
+1001 ANFYYSR
-1010 KTSELTFSPNYP
+1010 NSYDLTFAPNYP
-1022 PSLAGSAP
+1022 PQLAGSAP
-1030 AAQVYGNIPYEKSL
+1030 AAQVFANIPYETSL
-1044 ASYSGTEA
+1044 ASYSGTAA
-1052 PVAPNSNYY
+1052 PAAPNDNYY

-1069 AGSVPFDFA
+1069 ACSVPFDFA
-1078 NETMPAANKVVYA
+1078 NATMPSSNKAVYA
-1091 KWSLVSYQININ
+1091 KWSLVTYPVNVN
-1103 PNGGVINSIEY
+1103 PNGGVIDSIDY
-1114 EWFTSEQLEIV
+1114 SWFTAEQMETT
-1125 GLPPETEKNN
+1125 GLSGTNN
-1135 YATYFDNEATQ
+1135 GFATYFDNTATQ
-1146 TIERYDNM
+1146 TIERYDNV
-1154 KRKYVEISD
+1154 KRLYVEVSD
-1163 IEAAQMD
+1163 AEAAQMD
-1170 PESVYRYVYIYK
+1170 PNDVYRYVYIYK
-1182 SNLEGGEGKIS
+1182 SNQEGGAGKIS
-1193 AAGRTA
+1193 APGRAA
-1199 VYIKDTPQSLNIF
+1199 VYIKDTVQSLNIF
-1212 YQYYVHEVVARQ
+1212 YQYYVHEVETRQ
-1224 GRDPQLVPL
+1224 ARDPELVPL
-1233 PRAQWEATYVSTEK
+1233 PRAQWEATYVSSEK
-1247 YRELRSGE
+1247 YRTLRSGE
-1255 SYVFLA
+1255 EYVFLA
-1261 WYEVVDGVRQNTPF
+1261 WYEVVNGVRQNTPF
-1275 DFSKPADGETTLI
+1275 DFSQPATGETTLI

-1430 NASQDAMGSG
+1430 NAGKDAMNAG

-1446 ANGTLPEWRWPG
+1446 SNGTLPAWKWPG
-1458 HYHSDSTC
+1458 HYYSDSTC

-1476 AVELYKYATTLTQSE
+1476 SVELYKYATTLTQSE
-1491 ITGETL
+1491 ITGAAL
-1497 NPAGTNVFKHSKG
+1497 DPAGTIVFKHNKG

-1529 PADAVIAVKP
+1529 PADAIIAVTP

-1573 NQAVHIVNQTDGSF
+1573 NQAVHIVNKTDGSF

-1718 TTTSYTLP
+1718 TTTTYTLP

-1736 LGWDENPDSTTP
+1736 VGWDENPDATTP
-1748 AYTTGAWTITDLT
+1748 TYTTGAWTITDLT

-1776 KTLFA
+1776 KTLYA

-1802 DQNKDFT
+1802 DQSKDFT

-1943 TEADYTAEYVPSME
+1943 TEADYTEEYVPSME

-1980 TFAGGTVIYTNTR
+1980 TFAGGTVIYANTR

-2001 KTLLPET
+2001 KTLLPDT

-2023 ESYMLDP
+2023 ESYTLDP

-2061 ENVDSDRFDTE
+2061 ENVDSERFDT
-2072 TLGKWDSDGTPV
+2072 TAQGIRTSDSSPA
-2084 TDLNAADGN
+2084 TDLNTDGN
-2093 VFKFVVTADTT
+2093 VFSFVVTDNTIVT
-2104 VEFKN
+2104 FTN
-2109 TLKTQKIR
+2109 TLKKQKVR

-2153 EGVVYAGEYTLT
+2153 EGEIYAGEYTLT

-2175 RHTKLQAPATVNIDG
+2175 RHTKLQAPATVNI
-2190 TGVNVTTGNP
+2190 TGSNVTVTTGNA
-2200 ADIVNVE
+2200 ADTVNVE

-2217 KVVNPRMMRVT
+2217 KVVNPRMMRIT
-2228 VKKTVSDDYGT
+2228 VKKAVSNDYGV
-2239 NSFLFTVTLTDS
+2239 NNFLFTVTLTDG
-2251 SDEPIQMSNVY
+2251 SDNPIQLSNVY
-2262 GNQGTDA
+2262 GSQGTNA
-2269 TGKLNFTLVNNQ
+2269 NGKMEFTLVNNQ
-2281 TALLYVPGNARVQ
+2281 TALLYVPKNAKVQ
-2294 IEESADSRYSTFYK
+2294 IEESEDSRYSTTYQ
-2308 IGTTDDSSGEKT
+2308 IGPDAGSLGEVNN
-2320 PGTSLNFTAD
+2320 GTSAD
-2330 TDKYVF
+2330 IDADSDKYVLF
-2336 FINIRQKVDVT
+2336 TNIRQKHQVT
-2347 VIKNVIGS
+2347 VAKTVIG
-2355 GNTFAFTLELKENGS
+2355 GAGTFTFTLQLKENNTAIS
-2370 AVANYTLSDKGTA
+2370 NYTLSDNGTA
-2383 DTSDDIVTGS
+2383 DTSDDIVTDA

-2398 FTLSPADNGTDSIVF
+2398 FTLAPAANGTDSKVF
-2413 TVHKGMSVSVT
+2413 TVHRGMSVSVT
-2424 EEADEES
+2424 EAEDTPGK
-2431 DYEISYV
+2431 YTTTYV
-2438 VTNPDETLSISGT
+2438 VDGDNFHMDGT
-2451 GNSTGFVEANENLAI
+2451 GNSTGFVEVNKDI
-2466 TFTNTQEV
+2466 TVTFTNKEAAI
-2474 LPLVAPTAVKDNSMS
+2474 VAPTAVKNDSMTALIV
-2489 FMIML
+2489 MI
-2494 ILSSTCFA
+2494 SSATCFA
-2502 GAVVQKERKRK
+2502 GAVVQIERKKRER
-2513 GGQDK
+2513 GQEQSK
-2518 STNDEKM
+2518 ND

>member
-52 DTPPAESEAPKAEP
+52 DTPSAESEAPKAEPKATEP

-76 PAETEAKPEPAET
+76 PAKTEAKEEPTETTAET
-89 TPEPPK
+89 ESP
-95 ETEPENTVEAP
+95 TEPENTVETTGTT
-106 AETTTEATEPAESNT
+106 ETTGEATEPTESNNEAT
-121 EETEPEKTEVETTEP
+121 EPTETEKATEP
-136 TETEPVET
+136 TETEPSETKTVET
-144 EPTESKTEETAPS
+144 EPSKT
-157 ETEPTKSD
+157 D
-165 IELKYRKVKAEG
+165 IELKERKIKAEG
-177 EDIYVSGLLP
+177 ADIYVSGLLP

-194 ESVEVQVSGAKVI
+194 ESVEVKVSGAKVI

-217 DGNEWQ
+217 EGNEWQ

-245 EVIYVPDELAESGK
+245 EVIYVPDELAGSGK

-330 FINKATDPQAG
+330 FTNKATDPQAG

-374 VDMSED
+374 VNKSED

-419 SGSTITSIKWT
+419 SGSAITSLKWT

-463 NFHLGEKGTSIGDT
+463 NFHLGEKDTSIGDT

-496 SDIQSPSSDPVHVVF
+496 SDVQSPSNDPVHVVF

-526 TIDSNGEEII
+526 TINSNGEEII

-563 INFDIGPSGNGALFV
+563 INFNIGPSGNGALFV

-589 QGDEYAVTSL
+589 EGDEYAVTSL
-599 STTTRNGFT
+599 STTSRNGFS
-608 FGGWYTGADGAGI
+608 FGGWYTEADGAGVQI
-621 QVTNADG
+621 TGADG
-628 TVRTEASINESGFK
+628 NVLATASVDEPGFK
-642 VSNGKIYAYDELDSK
+642 VSGGKIKAYDVLDSK
-657 TLYAYWIPNT
+657 ALYAYWIPNT

-674 IWKQKVTDEAGISD
+674 IWKQKSTDAPNIDNED
-688 ANKKYDFET
+688 KTYD
-697 YYFDED
+697 YYSYYYDKT
-703 WNTANPVTEAVL
+703 WNTSNPVTENIL
-715 RNYSG
+715 RNFSG
-720 SYVNDNNQTVNVSNL
+720 KNADGNDVNNV
-735 NLLGMNYTGFQYSR
+735 NLLDMVFYEDLNGPNKPATSKADGFLRGRCENTGY
-749 SENLGTIDPQGG
+749 IDPQGS
-761 TVINVYYD
+761 TVINIYYD
-769 RITYN
+769 RVTYH
-774 LKFIFARRQLAN
+774 LRFFFARQPAN
-786 NGTETGNFR
+786 NSNANYEVPVLTGNFNR
-795 VPTLSSRFTPPN
+795 PN
-807 TITWQSYCTAGS
+807 DISWQAYCTSTSGKRWDSAGTNR
-819 GINWDDSGISQLSSL
+819 ITDI
-834 CTYDAGKISYA
+834 CTYDEGNIKSAVH
-845 DYNGYRYYFYVITAN
+845 DGYRYYYYVLTAN
-860 YGFDISSAW
+860 YGAEVSTLW
-869 PEYSKF
+869 PDQNGF
-875 PNNNRYLSGWWMM
+875 PVVGSRTFSGWWIMS
-888 ANAGLYGSPGQN
+888 NAGIYEGAGQN
-900 DTVKGV
+900 DTVKGI
-906 VSTMDEKILGYTDSP
+906 TYRMDKGVLGYTDSP
-921 DGNFLIAS
+921 DGNFLLAS
-929 YRTSTPY
+929 YRQSPPN
-936 DWTYKIYWETLD
+936 DWYYHIYWEVLD
-948 GVDYSG
+948 GVDYTG
-954 QDLVTRNN
+954 KNLVTRPDG
-962 KTYYLADSFTAR
+962 KTYYESLTFIAR
-974 SSNQEIGQQN
+974 SSSTNVNQQN
-984 APAYTGFGEGE
+984 APAYLGFDPNA
-995 RVSGGT
+995 
-1001 RVAEFYYSR
+1001 RVAGTSSGNVYNVNFYYDR
-1010 KTSELTFSPNYP
+1010 LAYDLTFSANYP
-1022 PSLAGSAP
+1022 DIYADSAP
-1030 AAQVYGNIPYEKSL
+1030 APQVYSNIPYETSL
-1044 ASYSGTEA
+1044 ASYSGTAA
-1052 PVAPNSNYY
+1052 PAAPNNNYY

-1078 NETMPAANKVVYA
+1078 NATMPAAGKVIYA
-1091 KWSLVSYQININ
+1091 KWSLVTYPVNIN
-1103 PNGGVINSIEY
+1103 PNGGVIDSIDY
-1114 EWFTSEQLEIV
+1114 SWFTAEQMETT
-1125 GLPPETEKNN
+1125 GLSGTNN
-1135 YATYFDNEATQ
+1135 GFATYFDNIATQ
-1146 TIERYDNM
+1146 TIERYDNV
-1154 KRKYVEISD
+1154 KRPYVEVSD
-1163 IEAAQMD
+1163 AEAAQMD
-1170 PESVYRYVYIYK
+1170 PNDVYRYVYIYK
-1182 SNLEGGEGKIS
+1182 SNQEGGAGKIS
-1193 AAGRTA
+1193 APGRTA
-1199 VYIKDTPQSLNIF
+1199 VYIKDTVQSLNIF
-1212 YQYYVHEVVARQ
+1212 YQYYVHEVETRQ
-1224 GRDPQLVPL
+1224 ARDPELVPL
-1233 PRAQWEATYVSTEK
+1233 PRAQWEATYVSSEK
-1247 YRELRSGE
+1247 YRTLRSGE
-1255 SYVFLA
+1255 EYVFLA
-1261 WYEVVDGVRQNTPF
+1261 WYEVVNGVRQNTPF
-1275 DFSKPADGETTLI
+1275 DFSQPATGETTLI

-1336 HAMQEPTSIRVNG
+1336 HAMQEPTSVRVNG
-1349 KNSEDA
+1349 KSAGDSD
-1355 EYVDYQFLGWQIV
+1355 YVDYQFLGWQIV

-1430 NASQDAMGSG
+1430 NASEDAMGSG
-1440 TGSIDL
+1440 TGSIEL

-1497 NPAGTNVFKHSKG
+1497 NPAGTNVFKHNKG

-1609 VPYGELEKITLSG
+1609 VPYGEHEKITLSG
-1622 TNTLGTGYW
+1622 TNTLGIGYW

-1718 TTTSYTLP
+1718 TTTTYTLP

-1776 KTLFA
+1776 KTLYA

-1802 DQNKDFT
+1802 DQDKNFT
-1809 FTVSFGGGFRYTES
+1809 FTVSFGGGFSYIASARRNTWNNRPTE
-1823 ESNGSWWNPNYR
+1823 G
-1835 WKNSQTVGEIANNT
+1835 TIANNT
-1849 AQNNTAKLSDDF
+1849 ANGTAILSGEF
-1861 TLKHNQYLKI
+1861 YLKHNQYLKI

-1898 DGSPDTQIGNATVL
+1898 DGNPDTQIGNATVL

-1921 TSNPT
+1921 TGNPP
-1926 GTGFYKDF
+1926 GTGYYKEF
-1934 SFQNLNLSV
+1934 NFKNLNLSV
-1943 TEADYTAEYVPSME
+1943 TEDDYKEEYVPSME

-1973 RKLTWTD
+1973 RKLTWND

-1993 KTADVTIK
+1993 KTANVTIK

-2023 ESYMLDP
+2023 ESYTLDP

-2046 WKIEGIPT
+2046 WKIEGVPT
-2054 GATLTIT
+2054 GATLTIR
-2061 ENVDSDRFDTE
+2061 EKVNSDRFNTE

-2084 TDLNAADGN
+2084 TDLDTAYGN
-2093 VFKFVVTADTT
+2093 VFKFVVTADTI

-2117 LVVVDDLDDPLD
+2117 LVVVDDLDVPLD

-2153 EGVVYAGEYTLT
+2153 ESVVYAGEYTLT

-2175 RHTKLQAPATVNIDG
+2175 RHTKLQAPTTVNIGG
-2190 TGVNVTTGNP
+2190 TGVTVTTGNP

-2251 SDEPIQMSNVY
+2251 SDKPIQMSNVY

-2281 TALLYVPGNARVQ
+2281 TALLYVPGNAKVQ

-2336 FINIRQKVDVT
+2336 FTNIRQKVDVT

-2370 AVANYTLSDKGTA
+2370 AVANFTLSNNGTD
-2383 DTSDDIVTGS
+2383 DTSDDIVTDS
-2393 DGIAT
+2393 DGIAE
-2398 FTLSPADNGTDSIVF
+2398 FTLTPATNGTDSKVF
-2413 TVHKGMSVSVT
+2413 TVLKGMNVSVT
-2424 EEADEES
+2424 EAEDTTVKYNTSYDVRKDGTIILS
-2431 DYEISYV
+2431 DDSY
-2438 VTNPDETLSISGT
+2438 
-2451 GNSTGFVEANENLAI
+2451 STGFVTADNDITI
-2466 TFTNTQEV
+2466 TFTNTAAA
-2474 LPLVAPTAVKDNSMS
+2474 LVAPTAVKDDSMTALIV
-2489 FMIML
+2489 MI
-2494 ILSSTCFA
+2494 SSATCFA
-2502 GAVVQKERKRK
+2502 GAVVQIERKKRER
-2513 GGQDK
+2513 GQDPE
-2518 STNDEKM
+2518 TENE

>member
-8 LILKKAIATIL
+8 LLLKKAIATIL
-19 VAALTASVIITYDKA
+19 VAAMTASIVMTYDKA
-34 GQFFNSIRTV
+34 GQFFGSIKTV
-44 FADEVEGA
+44 FADEVEGEE
-52 DTPPAESEAPKAEP
+52 TPSAESEAPKAEP
-66 KETKAPEATK
+66 KATEPKETKAPEETK
-76 PAETEAKPEPAET
+76 PAVTEAKEDPTETTAET
-89 TPEPPK
+89 T
-95 ETEPENTVEAP
+95 A
-106 AETTTEATEPAESNT
+106 A
-121 EETEPEKTEVETTEP
+121 TEPEKTEETTEATETTETTGEATEPTESNNEATEPTETEKATEP
-136 TETEPVET
+136 TETEPSETKTVET
-144 EPTESKTEETAPS
+144 EPSKT
-157 ETEPTKSD
+157 D
-165 IELKYRKVKAEG
+165 IELKERKIKAEG
-177 EDIYVSGLLP
+177 ADIYVSGLLP
-187 ADVKVTA
+187 ADVRVTA
-194 ESVEVQVSGAKVI
+194 ERIEVKVSGAKVI

-217 DGNEWQ
+217 EGNEWQ

-259 PVDIKNT
+259 PVDIKNK
-266 KIEKIDAEVKN
+266 KIEKIDAEVKD

-330 FINKATDPQAG
+330 FNNKATDPQAG

-407 ELDKNVTVSAVK
+407 ELDKKVTVSAVK

-496 SDIQSPSSDPVHVVF
+496 SDVQSPSNDPVHVVF
-511 IGWDRYNGSTPELIR
+511 IGWDRYNGSSETPELIR

-589 QGDEYAVTSL
+589 EGDEYAVTSL

-608 FGGWYTGADGAGI
+608 FGGWYTEEDGAGVQITGADGN
-621 QVTNADG
+621 VLT
-628 TVRTEASINESGFK
+628 TASVNEPGFK
-642 VSNGKIYAYDELDSK
+642 VSGGKIKAYDVLDSK

-674 IWKQKVTDEAGISD
+674 IWKQKVTDAAGTT
-688 ANKKYDFET
+688 NKTYDYET
-697 YYFDED
+697 YYYDED
-703 WNTANPVTEAVL
+703 WNTSNPVTENVL
-715 RNYSG
+715 RNFSG
-720 SYVNDNNQTVNVSNL
+720 HYVDENNEIQNISA
-735 NLLGMNYTGFQYSR
+735 NLLGFNYTGFQYAR
-749 SENLGTIDPQGG
+749 CENLGTIDPQGG

-795 VPTLSSRFTPPN
+795 VPTLGTRFTPPN
-807 TITWQSYCTAGS
+807 TITWQFYCTAGS

-921 DGNFLIAS
+921 YGNFLIAS
-929 YRTSTPY
+929 YRTSNPNN
-936 DWTYKIYWETLD
+936 WTYNIYFETLD
-948 GVDYSG
+948 GVDYS
-954 QDLVTRNN
+954 QATVVTRNGR
-962 KTYYLADSFTAR
+962 TFYLADSFIAK
-974 SSNQEIGQQN
+974 SSNTDLSQQN
-984 APAYTGFGEGE
+984 APAYTGFENIE
-995 RVSGGT
+995 RVSGGNI
-1001 RVAEFYYSR
+1001 AANFYYSR
-1010 KTSELTFSPNYP
+1010 NSYDLTFAPNYP
-1022 PSLAGSAP
+1022 PHLAGSAP
-1030 AAQVYGNIPYEKSL
+1030 AAQVFANIPYETSL
-1044 ASYSGTEA
+1044 ASYSGTAA
-1052 PVAPNSNYY
+1052 PAAPNANYY

-1069 AGSVPFDFA
+1069 ACSVPFDFA
-1078 NETMPAANKVVYA
+1078 NATMPSSNKAVYA
-1091 KWSLVSYQININ
+1091 KWSLVTYPVNIN
-1103 PNGGVINSIEY
+1103 PNGGVIDSIDY
-1114 EWFTSEQLEIV
+1114 SWFTAEKMETT
-1125 GLPPETEKNN
+1125 GLSGTNN
-1135 YATYFDNEATQ
+1135 GFATYFDNTATQ
-1146 TIERYDNM
+1146 TIERYDNV
-1154 KRKYVEISD
+1154 KRPYVEVSD
-1163 IEAAQMD
+1163 AEAAQMD
-1170 PESVYRYVYIYK
+1170 PNDVYRYVYIYK
-1182 SNLEGGEGKIS
+1182 SNQEGGAGKIS
-1193 AAGRTA
+1193 APGRAA
-1199 VYIKDTPQSLNIF
+1199 VYIKDTVQSLNIF
-1212 YQYYVHEVVARQ
+1212 YQYYVHEVETRQ
-1224 GRDPQLVPL
+1224 ARDPELVPL
-1233 PRAQWEATYVSTEK
+1233 PRAQWEATYVSKEK
-1247 YRELRSGE
+1247 YRGLRSGE
-1255 SYVFLA
+1255 EYVFLA
-1261 WYEVVDGVRQNTPF
+1261 WYEVIDGVRQNSPF
-1275 DFSKPADGETTLI
+1275 DFSQPATTETTLI
-1288 AEWRLEGGYSLLYT
+1288 AEWRLEGGYSLLYS

-1323 LDGHSKYSDGAAT
+1323 LDGYSKYSDGAST

-1349 KNSEDA
+1349 KSAEDA

-1736 LGWDENPDSTTP
+1736 LGWDENPDATTP

-1776 KTLFA
+1776 KTLYA
-1781 IWKANAD
+1781 IWKANAE

-1802 DQNKDFT
+1802 DQDKDFT
-1809 FTVSFGGGFRYTES
+1809 FTVSFSGEFYYKES
-1823 ESNGSWWNPNYR
+1823 EQYGSGNNRRYR
-1835 WKNSQTVGEIANNT
+1835 WKSSDSTGVISSSTANNT
-1849 AQNNTAKLSDDF
+1849 PVLTRDF
-1861 TLKHNQYLKI
+1861 TLTHNQYLKI
-1871 VTEKNETNQTGVRPS
+1871 VTAKNVTNQNGERPS
-1886 LTMTVTKWQRNS
+1886 LTMTVTKWQRS
-1898 DGSPDTQIGNATVL
+1898 TDGSPDTQIGNETIL

-1921 TSNPT
+1921 VTPT
-1926 GTGFYKDF
+1926 ATRQYGNFNF
-1934 SFQNLNLSV
+1934 RNLNLSV
-1943 TEADYTAEYVPSME
+1943 TEADYTEEYVPSME

-1973 RKLTWTD
+1973 RKLTWND

-2008 LDPESFEFNVALENG
+2008 LAPESFEFNVALENG
-2023 ESYMLDP
+2023 ESYTLDT

-2054 GATLTIT
+2054 GAKLTIT
-2061 ENVDSDRFDTE
+2061 EKVVSDRFNTE

-2093 VFKFVVTADTT
+2093 VFEFVVTADTT

-2117 LVVVDDLDDPLD
+2117 LVVVDDLDVPLD

-2153 EGVVYAGEYTLT
+2153 EGEVYAGEYTLT

-2175 RHTKLQAPATVNIDG
+2175 RNTKLQAPATVNIDG
-2190 TGVNVTTGNP
+2190 TGVTVTTGNP
-2200 ADIVNVE
+2200 ADIVNVV

-2217 KVVNPRMMRVT
+2217 KVVNPRMMRIT
-2228 VKKTVSDDYGT
+2228 VKKAVSNDYGV
-2239 NSFLFTVTLTDS
+2239 NNFLFTVTLTDS
-2251 SDEPIQMSNVY
+2251 SDNPIQLSNVY
-2262 GNQGTDA
+2262 GSQGTNA
-2269 TGKLNFTLVNNQ
+2269 NGKMEFTLVNNQ
-2281 TALLYVPGNARVQ
+2281 TALLYVPKNAKVQ
-2294 IEESADSRYSTFYK
+2294 IEESEDSRYITTYQ
-2308 IGTTDDSSGEKT
+2308 IGTDASSLGNVNN
-2320 PGTSLNFTAD
+2320 GTSAD
-2330 TDKYVF
+2330 IDADSDKYVLF
-2336 FINIRQKVDVT
+2336 TNIRQKHQVT
-2347 VIKNVIGS
+2347 VAKTVIG
-2355 GNTFAFTLELKENGS
+2355 GAGTFTFTLQLKENNT
-2370 AVANYTLSDKGTA
+2370 AIANYTLSDNGTA
-2383 DTSDDIVTGS
+2383 DTSDDIVTDA
-2393 DGIAT
+2393 DGVAT
-2398 FTLSPADNGTDSIVF
+2398 FTLAPAANGTDSKVF
-2413 TVHKGMSVSVT
+2413 TVHRGMSVSVT
-2424 EEADEES
+2424 EAEDVS
-2431 DYEISYV
+2431 GKYTTTYV
-2438 VTNPDETLSISGT
+2438 VDGDNFHMEGT
-2451 GNSTGFVEANENLAI
+2451 SNSTGLVEVNKDI
-2466 TFTNTQEV
+2466 TVAFTNKESAI
-2474 LPLVAPTAVKDNSMS
+2474 VAPTAVKDDSMTALIV
-2489 FMIML
+2489 MI
-2494 ILSSTCFA
+2494 SSATCFA
-2502 GAVVQKERKRK
+2502 GAVVQIERKKRER
-2513 GGQDK
+2513 GQEQSK
-2518 STNDEKM
+2518 ND

>member
-1 MKRIDIR
+1 MKRINYR
-8 LILKKAIATIL
+8 ILSKKL
-19 VAALTASVIITYDKA
+19 VAIVLVSAMTASVIMSYDKA

-44 FADEVEGA
+44 FADEVEDA
-52 DTPPAESEAPKAEP
+52 DVSSTESGDPTSPTTADPIEATDEEKTVEETAEP
-66 KETKAPEATK
+66 EVSETVI
-76 PAETEAKPEPAET
+76 ETSNTEDQN
-89 TPEPPK
+89 
-95 ETEPENTVEAP
+95 TEPSESDKT
-106 AETTTEATEPAESNT
+106 ETDTTEATE
-121 EETEPEKTEVETTEP
+121 TTE
-136 TETEPVET
+136 TQTSASEDKETNT
-144 EPTESKTEETAPS
+144 TGTDS
-157 ETEPTKSD
+157 
-165 IELKYRKVKAEG
+165 ELKQRKVKAEG

-194 ESVEVQVSGAKVI
+194 ERVEVEISGAKVI

-217 DGNEWQ
+217 NGNEWQ
-223 PAEPLKIE
+223 PSEPLKIS

-245 EVIYVPDELAESGK
+245 EVIYVPDEIAESGK
-259 PVDIKNT
+259 PVDIKN
-266 KIEKIDAEVKN
+266 KNIEKIDAEVKD

-309 IAPVAED
+309 IAPVGEE
-316 YQPNGDEYTSAPYI
+316 YQPDGDNYTSAPYV
-330 FINKATDPQAG
+330 FNNKATDPDAG
-341 NKQVSMIVRDG
+341 NKQASMIVRDG

-367 YFYGWYT
+367 YFYGWYE
-374 VDMSED
+374 VNKSAD
-380 SVTYNNSSKTYGGTI
+380 SVTYNPSNNTYSGTI
-395 KYSWP
+395 TYSWP
-400 LNDPIRV
+400 VNDPIRV

-419 SGSTITSIKWT
+419 SGTTITSIKWT
-430 VGNASGTCTGTD
+430 VGNASGTSTD
-442 IDSEGC
+442 VDSEGC

-486 GSSNQTEVKV
+486 GSSNQTEVKI
-496 SDIQSPSSDPVHVVF
+496 SDVKSPSNDPVHVVF

-526 TIDSNGEEII
+526 TIDSNNEEII

-578 KPQLIYTSDDA
+578 KPQLIFTSDDA
-589 QGDEYAVTSL
+589 EGDEYAVTSL
-599 STTTRNGFT
+599 PTTTRNGFI
-608 FGGWYTGADGAGI
+608 FGGWYTEEDGAGVQI
-621 QVTNADG
+621 TDADG
-628 TVRTEASINESGFK
+628 NVLTTASVNEPGFK
-642 VSNGKIYAYDELDSK
+642 VSGGKIKAYDALDSK
-657 TLYAYWIPNT
+657 TLYANWIPNT

-674 IWKQKVTDEAGISD
+674 IWKQKSTDAAGIPESE
-688 ANKKYDFET
+688 KTYDYEI
-697 YYFDED
+697 YYYDED
-703 WNTANPVTEAVL
+703 WNTSNPVTENVL
-715 RNYSG
+715 RSFSG
-720 SYVNDNNQTVNVSNL
+720 HYVDEQNQIQNISA
-735 NLLGMNYTGFQYSR
+735 NLLGFNYTGFQYAR
-749 SENLGTIDPQGG
+749 CENLGNIDPQGG

-774 LKFIFARRQLAN
+774 VKFIFARRAIGN
-786 NGTETGNFR
+786 NGNETGNYM
-795 VPTLSSRFTPPN
+795 VPTLSSGFNRPN
-807 TITWQSYCTAGS
+807 TRTWQVYCTEG
-819 GINWDDSGISQLSSL
+819 NGISWDNAGTTVLSDVCSYNANTIQSD
-834 CTYDAGKISYA
+834 TYKA
-845 DYNGYRYYFYVITAN
+845 NNNNTTYRYYFYVITAN
-860 YGFDISSAW
+860 YGADIAGVW
-869 PEYSKF
+869 PDYSKF
-875 PNNNRYLSGWWMM
+875 PVMNQNNNNTRRTLSGWWLMVGT
-888 ANAGLYGSPGQN
+888 ALLPTNTVGG

-906 VSTMDEKILGYTDSP
+906 ISIMNENILALTNEP

-929 YRTSTPY
+929 YRAPNNQPN
-936 DWTYKIYWETLD
+936 DWTYNIYFETLD
-948 GVDYSG
+948 GVTYPQGTVESTASGNTKTFYLASSFLARSKDNFNGQNPPDYEG
-954 QDLVTRNN
+954 YGLFN
-962 KTYYLADSFTAR
+962 KTQTGN
-974 SSNQEIGQQN
+974 SNIAN
-984 APAYTGFGEGE
+984 
-995 RVSGGT
+995 
-1001 RVAEFYYSR
+1001 FYYAR
-1010 KTSELTFSPNYP
+1010 KSFDLTFAPNYP
-1022 PSLAGSAP
+1022 PQLAGSAP
-1030 AAQVYGNIPYEKSL
+1030 AAQVFANIPYETSL
-1044 ASYSGTEA
+1044 ASYSGTAA
-1052 PVAPNSNYY
+1052 PAAPNNNYY

-1069 AGSVPFDFA
+1069 ACSVPFDFA
-1078 NETMPAANKVVYA
+1078 NATMPAAGKVIYA
-1091 KWSLVSYQININ
+1091 KWSLVTYPVNVN
-1103 PNGGVINSIEY
+1103 PNGGVIDSIDY
-1114 EWFTSEQLEIV
+1114 SWFTAEQMETT
-1125 GLPPETEKNN
+1125 GLSGTNN
-1135 YATYFDNEATQ
+1135 GFATYFDNTATQ
-1146 TIERYDNM
+1146 TIERYDNV
-1154 KRKYVEISD
+1154 KRLYVEVSD
-1163 IEAAQMD
+1163 AEAAQMD
-1170 PESVYRYVYIYK
+1170 PNDVYRYVYIYK
-1182 SNLEGGEGKIS
+1182 SNQEGGAGKIS
-1193 AAGRTA
+1193 APGRVA
-1199 VYIKDTPQSLNIF
+1199 VYIKDTVQSLNIF
-1212 YQYYVHEVVARQ
+1212 YQYYVHEVETRQ
-1224 GRDPQLVPL
+1224 ARDPELVPL
-1233 PRAQWEATYVSTEK
+1233 PRAQWEATYVSSEK
-1247 YRELRSGE
+1247 YRTLRSGE
-1255 SYVFLA
+1255 EYVFLA
-1261 WYEVVDGVRQNTPF
+1261 WYEVVNGVRQNTPF
-1275 DFSKPADGETTLI
+1275 DFSQPATSETTLI

-1430 NASQDAMGSG
+1430 NAGKDAMNAG

-1446 ANGTLPEWRWPG
+1446 SNGALPAWKWPG
-1458 HYHSDSTC
+1458 HYYSDSTC

-1476 AVELYKYATTLTQSE
+1476 SVELYKYATTLSQSE
-1491 ITGETL
+1491 ITGAAL
-1497 NPAGTNVFKHSKG
+1497 DPAGTIVFKHNKG

-1529 PADAVIAVKP
+1529 PADAIIAVTP

-1573 NQAVHIVNQTDGSF
+1573 NQAVHIVNKTDGSF

-1718 TTTSYTLP
+1718 TTTTYTLP

-1736 LGWDENPDSTTP
+1736 VGWDENPDATTP

-1776 KTLFA
+1776 KTLYA

-1802 DQNKDFT
+1802 DQDKDFA
-1809 FTVSFGGGFRYTES
+1809 FTVSFGGGFKYNQSQRSGGRYV
-1823 ESNGSWWNPNYR
+1823 W
-1835 WKNSQTVGEIANNT
+1835 NSQVRTDVIGTSSAYNSRAT
-1849 AQNNTAKLSDDF
+1849 LSGDF

-1871 VTEKNETNQTGVRPS
+1871 VTVKDETTSGQRPS

-1912 SWYWRNTIT
+1912 SWYWRNTIV
-1921 TSNPT
+1921 TSPSGNNQY
-1926 GTGFYKDF
+1926 GNF

-1943 TEADYTAEYVPSME
+1943 TEADYTEEYVPSME

-1980 TFAGGTVIYTNTR
+1980 TFAGGTAIYTNTR

-2023 ESYMLDP
+2023 ESYTLDP
-2030 TSNYIVSGADA
+2030 TSNYIVSGVDA

-2061 ENVDSDRFDTE
+2061 ENVDSERFDT
-2072 TLGKWDSDGTPV
+2072 TAQGIRTSDSSPA
-2084 TDLNAADGN
+2084 TDLNTDGN
-2093 VFKFVVTADTT
+2093 VFSFVVTDNTIVT
-2104 VEFKN
+2104 FTN
-2109 TLKTQKIR
+2109 TLKKQKVR

-2153 EGVVYAGEYTLT
+2153 EGEVYAGEYTLT

-2175 RHTKLQAPATVNIDG
+2175 RHTKLQAPATVDI
-2190 TGVNVTTGNP
+2190 TGSAVTVTTGNP
-2200 ADIVNVE
+2200 ADTVNVE
-2207 YDTDTQTYII
+2207 YENATQTYII
-2217 KVVNPRMMRVT
+2217 KVVNPRMMRIT
-2228 VKKTVSDDYGT
+2228 VKKAVSNDYGV
-2239 NSFLFTVTLTDS
+2239 NNFLFTVTLTDG
-2251 SDEPIQMSNVY
+2251 SDNPIQLSNVY
-2262 GNQGTDA
+2262 GSQGTNA
-2269 TGKLNFTLVNNQ
+2269 NGKMEFTLVNNQ
-2281 TALLYVPGNARVQ
+2281 TALLYVPKNAKVQ
-2294 IEESADSRYSTFYK
+2294 IEESEDSRYSTSYQ
-2308 IGTTDDSSGEKT
+2308 IGPDAGSLGEVNN
-2320 PGTSLNFTAD
+2320 GTSAD
-2330 TDKYVF
+2330 IDADSDKYVLF
-2336 FINIRQKVDVT
+2336 TNIRQKHQVT
-2347 VIKNVIGS
+2347 VAKTVIG
-2355 GNTFAFTLELKENGS
+2355 GAGTFTFTLQLKENNTAIS
-2370 AVANYTLSDKGTA
+2370 NYTLSDNGTA
-2383 DTSDDIVTGS
+2383 DTSDDIVTDA
-2393 DGIAT
+2393 DGVAT
-2398 FTLSPADNGTDSIVF
+2398 FTLAPAANGTASKVF
-2413 TVHKGMSVSVT
+2413 TVHRGMSVSVT
-2424 EEADEES
+2424 EAEDTPGK
-2431 DYEISYV
+2431 YTTTYV
-2438 VTNPDETLSISGT
+2438 VDGDNFHMNGT
-2451 GNSTGFVEANENLAI
+2451 GNSTGFVEVNKDI
-2466 TFTNTQEV
+2466 TVTFTNKEAAI
-2474 LPLVAPTAVKDNSMS
+2474 VAPTAVKDDSMTALII
-2489 FMIML
+2489 MI
-2494 ILSSTCFA
+2494 SSAVCFA
-2502 GAVVQKERKRK
+2502 GAVVQIERKKRER
-2513 GGQDK
+2513 GQELSK
-2518 STNDEKM
+2518 NDE

>member
-8 LILKKAIATIL
+8 LLLKKAIAIIL
-19 VAALTASVIITYDKA
+19 VAAMTASIVLAYDKA
-34 GQFFNSIRTV
+34 GQFFGSIKTV
-44 FADEVEGA
+44 FADEVEGEE
-52 DTPPAESEAPKAEP
+52 TPSAESEAPKAEP
-66 KETKAPEATK
+66 KATEPKETKAPEVTK
-76 PAETEAKPEPAET
+76 PTDTEAKEEPAET
-89 TPEPPK
+89 TSETTAA
-95 ETEPENTVEAP
+95 TEPENT
-106 AETTTEATEPAESNT
+106 AETTETTETTAEATEPTESNT
-121 EETEPEKTEVETTEP
+121 EETEPVETEKATEP
-136 TETEPVET
+136 AETEPSETTTVET
-144 EPTESKTEETAPS
+144 EPSKT
-157 ETEPTKSD
+157 D
-165 IELKYRKVKAEG
+165 VELKERKIKAEG
-177 EDIYVSGLLP
+177 ADIYVTGLLP
-187 ADVKVTA
+187 EDVRVTA
-194 ESVEVQVSGAKVI
+194 ERVEVKVSGAKVI

-231 VASDECNSVTKNET
+231 VASDECNSVTKNEA

-259 PVDIKNT
+259 PVDIKNK

-309 IAPVAED
+309 IAPVEED
-316 YQPNGDEYTSAPYI
+316 YQPNGDEYTSAPYT
-330 FINKATDPQAG
+330 FTNKATDPQAG

-380 SVTYNNSSKTYGGTI
+380 SVTFNNSSKTYGGTI

-400 LNDPIRV
+400 LTDPIRI
-407 ELDKNVTVSAVK
+407 ELDKDVTVSSVK

-430 VGNASGTCTGTD
+430 VGNASGTCTD
-442 IDSEGC
+442 VDSEGC

-463 NFHLGEKGTSIGDT
+463 NFHLGSYDSTTGET

-486 GSSNQTEVKV
+486 GSSHQTEVKV

-511 IGWDRYNGSTPELIR
+511 IGWERNTGTAQNPNWELIR
-526 TIDSNGEEII
+526 TIDSNNEEII
-536 QPGKDGTYITAGAA
+536 QPGKDGTYLTAGAE

-563 INFDIGPSGNGALFV
+563 INFNIGPSGNGALFV
-578 KPQLIYTSDDA
+578 KPQLIFTSDDA
-589 QGDEYAVTSL
+589 EGDEYALTSL
-599 STTTRNGFT
+599 PTTTRNGFI
-608 FGGWYTGADGAGI
+608 FGGWYTEADGAGV
-621 QVTNADG
+621 QVTNAEG
-628 TVRTEASINESGFK
+628 TVRTEASINEAGFK

-657 TLYAYWIPNT
+657 TLYAKWIPNI

-786 NGTETGNFR
+786 NGTETGYFR
-795 VPTLSSRFTPPN
+795 VPTLSNRFTPPN

-929 YRTSTPY
+929 YRTSIPY

-954 QDLVTRNN
+954 LDLVTRNN

-1052 PVAPNSNYY
+1052 PAAPNSNYY

-1078 NETMPAANKVVYA
+1078 NETMPAANKVIYA
-1091 KWSLVSYQININ
+1091 KWSLVSYPININ

-1114 EWFTSEQLEIV
+1114 DWFTSEQLGIV

-1146 TIERYDNM
+1146 TIERYENM

-1224 GRDPQLVPL
+1224 ERDPQLVPL

-1275 DFSKPADGETTLI
+1275 DFSKPADSETTLI
-1288 AEWRLEGGYSLLYT
+1288 AEWRLEGGYSILYT
-1302 TEYYADNNDYITA
+1302 TEFYADNNDYITA

-1323 LDGHSKYSDGAAT
+1323 LDGHSKYSDGAST
-1336 HAMQEPTSIRVNG
+1336 QAMQEPTSIRVNG
-1349 KNSEDA
+1349 KTSTDSD
-1355 EYVDYQFLGWQIV
+1355 YVDYQFRGWQIV
-1368 RVTTVNGR
+1368 KVVTVAGR
-1376 PYYTPLEPG
+1376 PRYTPLEPG
-1385 VYYTAGQDLTVKAR
+1385 VYYTAGQELTVKAR

-1406 IHMQAVYQKRSEAYR
+1406 IHMQAVYEKRSEAYR

-1430 NASQDAMGSG
+1430 NAGRDAMGTAYG
-1440 TGSIDL
+1440 TLYSAAGE
-1446 ANGTLPEWRWPG
+1446 LPEWTWPG
-1458 HYHSDSTC
+1458 RSYLDTENKS
-1466 IYFGDTQSNA
+1466 IVFGDAQSNTS
-1476 AVELYKYATTLTQSE
+1476 VHLYKYSTTLTQNE
-1491 ITGETL
+1491 TTGETL
-1497 NPAGTNVFKHSKG
+1497 DPAGVKFFTHPAG
-1510 FKLIGFDLDA
+1510 YKLLGFDKDA
-1520 PDTDFVPDY
+1520 YDTDFVPDY
-1529 PADAVIAVKP
+1529 PADSVVAVTP
-1539 GEQHTLYAVWEP
+1539 GETHTLYAVWEP
-1551 MVYLTIKND
+1551 MVYLDLVNT
-1560 TGVGPVT
+1560 
-1567 FTVSGT
+1567 T
-1573 NQAVHIVNQTDGSF
+1573 NQALTISITSTSGNALYIVNQADGSF
-1587 SRTALNPNQS
+1587 SRTPVNPNNVVIQPG
-1597 ITVADGEYIRLV
+1597 TTRLV
-1609 VPYGELEKITLSG
+1609 MPYGAGKDFTING
-1622 TNTLGTGYW
+1622 TNTLGYGWVMSVSSTYAGRSSDEDPEIVSDIKNTMSYSITDQ
-1631 LSAKSELGTTNPT
+1631 LYEDTQGRPVVVTFSAMQMPRTLVLHDNDPIDATWEKSFDISETTYHLTETRVRVGRVFKGWGENPT
-1644 ARTLSGNYYRVPNT
+1644 DTTPKYPISGNGSMDQNLVLDDLFKNENGDPTDIKHLYAVWGSNDQEGVVKVYKEVPAPGDQSGSK
-1658 ETFTFTDEQGLV
+1658 TFTFNVRIQGQYRRYSSSSYSQVDKNENFTLSHGQYLTISMERNNGGSGNRATLRVAVRKYNADGTTAGSVVYVGWQNNNNNGYNDVALTSV
-1670 THEEGVVIT
+1670 TV
-1679 FTAEKAPHT
+1679 
-1688 LILDDNYTG
+1688 
-1697 GATREVTFSETP
+1697 
-1709 TGVVFYQTE
+1709 TE
-1718 TTTSYTLP
+1718 TEDSDYIA
-1726 STSTRIGWEL
+1726 STEIVGL
-1736 LGWDENPDSTTP
+1736 YNQDFKITP
-1748 AYTTGAWTITDLT
+1748 EGITDPNNEIKWTIDRT
-1761 AFFTNSGSSSADIEE
+1761 
-1776 KTLFA
+1776 
-1781 IWKANAD
+1781 
-1788 ASTVYVWKNVPEPG
+1788 
-1802 DQNKDFT
+1802 
-1809 FTVSFGGGFRYTES
+1809 
-1823 ESNGSWWNPNYR
+1823 
-1835 WKNSQTVGEIANNT
+1835 
-1849 AQNNTAKLSDDF
+1849 
-1861 TLKHNQYLKI
+1861 
-1871 VTEKNETNQTGVRPS
+1871 
-1886 LTMTVTKWQRNS
+1886 
-1898 DGSPDTQIGNATVL
+1898 
-1912 SWYWRNTIT
+1912 
-1921 TSNPT
+1921 
-1926 GTGFYKDF
+1926 
-1934 SFQNLNLSV
+1934 
-1943 TEADYTAEYVPSME
+1943 
-1957 IAAHTTNAQLT
+1957 
-1968 ANEAE
+1968 
-1973 RKLTWTD
+1973 
-1980 TFAGGTVIYTNTR
+1980 GGTVVFTNTR

-2001 KTLLPET
+2001 KKLLPET
-2008 LDPESFEFNVALENG
+2008 LNSENFEFNVALENG
-2023 ESYMLDP
+2023 ESYVLDP
-2030 TSNYIVSGADA
+2030 ASNYIVNDADA
-2041 ENGGE
+2041 EHGGE

-2054 GATLTIT
+2054 GAVLTIT
-2061 ENVDSDRFDTE
+2061 ENVDSNRFDTSAA
-2072 TLGKWDSDGTPV
+2072 GIRAADSSPV
-2084 TDLNAADGN
+2084 TDLNQEGN
-2093 VFKFVVTADTT
+2093 VFSFVVTDDTT
-2104 VEFKN
+2104 VTFTN
-2109 TLKTQKIR
+2109 ALKTQNIR
-2117 LVVVDDLDDPLD
+2117 LVVVDDEGNPLD

-2134 FPGVFE
+2134 FPGVFD
-2140 GTKFSAAGTGLVW
+2140 GKKFSAEGTGLVW
-2153 EGVVYAGEYTLT
+2153 EGEAYAGQYILT
-2165 ETSLPDHDGV
+2165 ETEVYDHDGV
-2175 RHTKLQAPATVNIDG
+2175 RYTKLQAPATVDING
-2190 TGVNVTTGNP
+2190 AGVSVTTGSD
-2200 ADIVNVE
+2200 ADTVEVE
-2207 YDTDTQTYII
+2207 YEDSSSTYII
-2217 KVVNPRMMRVT
+2217 KVVNPKMMRVT
-2228 VKKTVSDDYGT
+2228 VKKEIYNDYGI
-2239 NSFLFTVTLTDS
+2239 NSFLFTLTLTDS
-2251 SDEPIQMSNVY
+2251 NGDPIQLSNVH
-2262 GNQGTDA
+2262 GSQGTNEQ
-2269 TGKLNFTLVNNQ
+2269 GVLQFTLANNQ
-2281 TALLYVPGNARVQ
+2281 TALLYVPKNAKVK
-2294 IEESADSRYSTFYK
+2294 IEENVEPGYITSYKTGTDASSLGTATDGTVVNLDADS
-2308 IGTTDDSSGEKT
+2308 
-2320 PGTSLNFTAD
+2320 
-2330 TDKYVF
+2330 DKYVLF
-2336 FINIRQKVDVT
+2336 MNTREKVDVT
-2347 VIKNVIGS
+2347 VVKNVVGT
-2355 GNTFAFTLELKENGS
+2355 GGTFTFTLQLKDKGS

-2451 GNSTGFVEANENLAI
+2451 GNSTGFVEANENLTI

-2518 STNDEKM
+2518 STNDE